1 MSGPKTATV
10 TYAPAIDGL
19 ALSGLVVA
27 ALALREVRAIADE
40 TAAVNAQA
48 AERADERE
56 ALRQRQAEA
65 VAARRIECRAAALAA
80 HGELASQFE
89 TLTRL
94 VPDAQLPPL
103 PQLPADTADADT
115 WQDCLV
121 AAQAARAELATHLD
135 QLAASEAASD
145 RTLADLPDIPDLDTT
160 LRAWLLERR
169 RQPALSAVESEW
181 YAATAARILARL
193 ERDLLPVVPPA
204 LAELARAIVLAP
216 DRDRAEA
223 LASEL
228 RLKVQAANDNARAER
243 QRAEHEAA
251 AFVLETSLRDLG
263 YAVEDIGETLFV
275 EGGIV
280 HFQKRGWGGHFVR
293 LRIDSQRG
301 TANFNVVRAGAPS
314 EGDQRRADHLA
325 EDRWCAEMPRLFETL
340 RSRGLNLDLQRHI
353 AAGQLPVQVVD
364 ASSLPRLVTAE
375 ETTVRRKQELAR
387 PIR

>member
-10 TYAPAIDGL
+10 TYAPAISGL
-19 ALSGLVVA
+19 AMSGLMVA
-27 ALALREVRAIADE
+27 ALALREARAIGDE
-40 TAAVNAQA
+40 TAAVDALA
-48 AERADERE
+48 ATHADEGD
-56 ALRQRQAEA
+56 ALRQQQAEA
-65 VAARRIECRAAALAA
+65 IAARRIESRAAALAA
-80 HGELASQFE
+80 HGELLSQYE
-89 TLTRL
+89 IVSRL
-94 VPDAQLPPL
+94 LPDAELPPL
-103 PQLPADTADADT
+103 PTLPAYTADADT
-115 WQDCLV
+115 WQACL
-121 AAQAARAELATHLD
+121 ASAKATRTDLAARLD
-135 QLAASEAASD
+135 QLAASEAATASP
-145 RTLADLPDIPDLDTT
+145 LADLPDLDTT

-181 YAATAARILARL
+181 YAATAARILGRL

-243 QRAEHEAA
+243 ERAEHEAA

-275 EGGIV
+275 EGGVV
-280 HFQKRGWGGHFVR
+280 HFQKRGWGGYFVR
-293 LRIDSQRG
+293 LRIDGERR

-364 ASSLPRLVTAE
+364 ASSLPRLATAE
-375 ETTVRRKQELAR
+375 ETAVRRKQELAR
-387 PIR
+387 PLR